1 MPVQTFNNLEI
12 DTHDFKL
19 TLSLHIGNLEI
30 IKNHIHNDTL
40 NIYLRTNRLFNSDR
54 YLNDNLVVSDTF
66 VMIDT
71 RKNQFKYDNQ
81 NYKDTFKDVIVNN
94 KFFRD
99 NNFPIFFIN
108 DIFVVEGY
116 DTDSIRETLTNMAQ
130 EIIDNIM

>member
-1 MPVQTFNNLEI
+1 MPNQTFNNLEI

-19 TLSLHIGNLEI
+19 TLSLHIGNMES

-40 NIYLRTNRLFNSDR
+40 NIYLRTNRLFNSER

-71 RKNQFKYDNQ
+71 KKNQFKYDNQ

-94 KFFRD
+94 KFCMG

>member
-19 TLSLHIGNLEI
+19 KLSLHIGNLEI

-40 NIYLRTNRLFNSDR
+40 NIYLRTNRLFNSER

-71 RKNQFKYDNQ
+71 KKNQFKYDNQ

-108 DIFVVEGY
+108 DIFVAEGY
-116 DTDSIRETLTNMAQ
+116 DTDSIRKKLTNMAQ